1 MKGLV
6 AQEKLAKGLSVVGR
20 AVSSRTTMP
29 ILSNILLEFGN
40 GMLRLA
46 ATNREIGINCWIPA
60 DIEDDGAI
68 TVPAKLLSEFVASLP
83 PEKVE
88 LDLTEKT
95 QSLGLTCGKFKS
107 NIKGIDAFEFPVVGG
122 ELPAG
127 CAEFDLSPKGLKQAI
142 EQVVFAA
149 STDENRPTLTGVE
162 VVLHEQY
169 FKMAATDGYR
179 LSVRKLGIE
188 TVVEEKIIAVIPA
201 KSLAEVSRISSD
213 AAEDESIKFAL
224 SAGRNQAIVEMI
236 GKDSKDGFVKVQIVS
251 ELIDARFP
259 DYMAT
264 VPKEWKTK
272 ATVDTASLL
281 KAAKIGL
288 MFARDNANIVRV
300 NIDGTQGQ
308 EVLQLSASSAEL
320 GDNASDL
327 AIKMEGEHIEIAFN
341 AKYLI
346 DYLSHVDTPQ
356 TVIELTQP
364 TRPGMF
370 YSPGKKDE
378 YFHVTMPMHSPKR

>member
-1 MKGLV
+1 MKGSV
-6 AQEKLAKGLSVVGR
+6 AQEKLAKGLNIVGR

-29 ILSNILLEFGN
+29 VLGNILLEFGN
-40 GMLRLA
+40 GMLRLS
-46 ATNREIGINCWIPA
+46 ATKWEIGINCWIPA
-60 DIEDDGAI
+60 EIEDDGAI
-68 TVPAKLLSEFVASLP
+68 TVPARLLSEFVASLP

-88 LDLTEKT
+88 LDLTTKT

-107 NIKGIDAFEFPVVGG
+107 NIKGIDAFEFPIVGG
-122 ELPAG
+122 ELPVG

-162 VVLHEQY
+162 VVLHENY

-188 TVVEEKIIAVIPA
+188 TTVADKIIAVIPA
-201 KSLAEVSRISSD
+201 KSLAEVSRISGD
-213 AAEDESIKFAL
+213 ASEDESIRFAL

-236 GKDSKDGFVKVQIVS
+236 GKESKDGFLKVQIVS

-259 DYMAT
+259 DYMRT
-264 VPKEWKTK
+264 VPTDWNTK
-272 ATVDTASLL
+272 AVIDTASLL

-300 NIDGTQGQ
+300 KIDGTQGQ

-327 AIKMEGEHIEIAFN
+327 AIEVEGEAIEIAFN

-346 DYLSHVDTPQ
+346 DYLSHVDTPHV
-356 TVIELTQP
+356 VIELTQP
-364 TRPGMF
+364 TRPGML

-378 YFHVTMPMHSPKR
+378 SFHVLMPMNRK

>member
-1 MKGLV
+1 MKGSV
-6 AQEKLAKGLSVVGR
+6 TQEKLAKGLGVVGR
-20 AVSSRTTMP
+20 AISSRTTMP

-40 GMLRLA
+40 GMLKLS

-60 DIEDDGAI
+60 EIEDDGAI
-68 TVPAKLLSEFVASLP
+68 TVPAKLLTEFVNSLP

-88 LDLTEKT
+88 LNLTAKT
-95 QSLGLTCGKFKS
+95 QSLGITAGKFKS
-107 NIKGIDAFEFPVVGG
+107 NIKGIDAFEFPIIGG
-122 ELPAG
+122 DLPAG

-162 VVLHEQY
+162 VVLHENY

-179 LSVRKLGIE
+179 LSVRRLGIE
-188 TVVEEKIIAVIPA
+188 TTVPDKIVAVIPA
-201 KSLAEVSRISSD
+201 KSLAEVSRISGD
-213 AAEDESIKFAL
+213 ASENEAIKFAL

-236 GKDSKDGFVKVQIVS
+236 GKESRDGFIKVQIIS

-272 ATVDTASLL
+272 AVIDTASLL

-300 NIDGTQGQ
+300 KIDGDQDQGF
-308 EVLQLSASSAEL
+308 LGMMANSAEL
-320 GDNASDL
+320 GDNDSL
-327 AIKMEGEHIEIAFN
+327 LEIEMEGDAIEIAFN

-346 DYLSHVDTPQ
+346 DYLSHIDTPQ
-356 TVIELTQP
+356 VVIELTQS
-364 TRPGMF
+364 TRPGML

-378 YFHVTMPMHSPKR
+378 SFHVLMPMSPPKR

>member
-1 MKGLV
+1 MKGFV
-6 AQEKLAKGLSVVGR
+6 AQEKLAKGLSIVGR

-29 ILSNILLEFGN
+29 VLSNILLEFGN
-40 GMLRLA
+40 GMLRLS
-46 ATNREIGINCWIPA
+46 ATNREIGINCWILA
-60 DIEDDGAI
+60 EIEDDGAI

-88 LDLTEKT
+88 LDLTTKT

-107 NIKGIDAFEFPVVGG
+107 NIKGIDAFEFPIVGG

-162 VVLHEQY
+162 VVLHENY

-179 LSVRKLGIE
+179 LSVRKLGVE
-188 TVVEEKIIAVIPA
+188 TVVADKIVAVIPA
-201 KSLAEVSRISSD
+201 RSLAEVSRISGD
-213 AAEDESIKFAL
+213 ASEDESIKFVM

-236 GKDSKDGFVKVQIVS
+236 GKESKDGFLKAQIVS

-272 ATVDTASLL
+272 AVVDTSSLL

-300 NIDGTQGQ
+300 KIDGDQDQGF
-308 EVLQLSASSAEL
+308 LGMMANSAEL
-320 GDNASDL
+320 GDNDSLLDVE
-327 AIKMEGEHIEIAFN
+327 MEGEAIEIAFN

-356 TVIELTQP
+356 VVIELTQP
-364 TRPGMF
+364 TRPGML

-378 YFHVTMPMHSPKR
+378 SFHVLMPMNRK